1 MEHRQEMR
9 LTFGKDDDLVCISHR
24 NVASLFERAMRRA
37 GIPVAYSEGYNPR
50 PRISFPSALETG
62 IASDCE
68 VAFVRLSE
76 RCEPGL
82 LAERLTRNLPGEIAV
97 KDVGEAG
104 GPRSVKWA
112 RYDIELPESGGPDQ
126 ADLDRLLEDRSIERT
141 RSGRTETVKL
151 AKYVRK
157 LERHDTRLV
166 VEIATDDRGSLR
178 PSEVVEAL
186 ALLPLCD
193 TAVRR
198 THVELG

>member
-1 MEHRQEMR
+1 MECRQEIR
-9 LTFGKDDDLVCISHR
+9 VAFGKDGDLVWLSHR
-24 NVASLFERAMRRA
+24 NVVSLFERTMRRA
-37 GIPVAYSEGYNPR
+37 GIPIAYSKGYNPR
-50 PRISFPSALETG
+50 PRISFPSALELG

-76 RCEPGL
+76 CCEHGW
-82 LAERLTRNLPGEIAV
+82 LAERLTRNLPEEIAV
-97 KDVGEAG
+97 KDVGDAG

-112 RYDIELPESGGPDQ
+112 RYDTELPESGGPDQ

-151 AKYVRK
+151 AKYVGK
-157 LERHDTRLV
+157 LERYDRRLV

-178 PSEVVEAL
+178 PSEVMEAL
-186 ALLPLCD
+186 KLPPCD
-193 TAVRR
+193 TVVRR